1 MWVMHSVPVDL
12 AADAG
17 LIDLITVYDVQALV
31 VAEAPRLAP
40 SLTVDADSPRLRLAT
55 IRGDVVLL
63 RTSMGWSISAP
74 GLDAIYAEEP
84 SVQAMAE
91 SVLTLNHLLTVQVAA

>member
-1 MWVMHSVPVDL
+1 MHSVPAGP

-31 VAEAPRLAP
+31 VAEAPWLAL

-55 IRGDVVLL
+55 VRGDVVLL
-63 RTSMGWSISAP
+63 HSSMGWSISAP

-84 SVQAMAE
+84 TVQAMAE